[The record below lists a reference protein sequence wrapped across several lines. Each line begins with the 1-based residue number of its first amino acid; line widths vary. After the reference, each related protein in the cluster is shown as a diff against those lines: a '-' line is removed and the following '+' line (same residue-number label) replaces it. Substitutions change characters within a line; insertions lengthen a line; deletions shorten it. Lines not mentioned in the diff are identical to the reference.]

1 MMFSEDIWHHPQV
14 QRLTLKGQVKIHMN
28 AKKIV
33 GLAVAAAGV
42 SVPFFGGRASADDSS
57 FRDKSVDNAKN
68 VKAASNKVP
77 TYTIQS
83 GDTLNS
89 ISEATG
95 VSVTDLQAY
104 NDLSSSDLIVSGS
117 ELKLAGSKTTTT
129 SSAADETTSAA
140 ATSDSSTATTAT
152 STTTTASTSSSVQT
166 SADATLAALNAMRK
180 AAGLNELI
188 WDSSLAATA
197 TSRAALTAASGVPS
211 DHWSTSGE
219 VISIGFAAG
228 ATVVSAWYNETN
240 MTSSTGT
247 GHRDW
252 EMNSSYTHV
261 GFGYVNGVIVG
272 EAY

>member
-1 MMFSEDIWHHPQV
+1 MMFSEDIRHHPQV

-28 AKKIV
+28 AKKMV

-42 SVPFFGGRASADDSS
+42 SVPFFGGQASADDSS

-68 VKAASNKVP
+68 VKEASKKVP

-95 VSVTDLQAY
+95 VSVADLQAY

-117 ELKLAGSKTTTT
+117 ELKLAGSKT
-129 SSAADETTSAA
+129 A
-140 ATSDSSTATTAT
+140 ATSDASSDETTTSTASDASTATTAT
-152 STTTTASTSSSVQT
+152 ETTATTSSSSVQT

-197 TSRAALTAASGVPS
+197 TSRAALTAASGIPS

-252 EMNSSYTHV
+252 EMNGSYTHV